1 MPPTSCCVAENHRP
15 AGARYAGLDVLR
27 GLAMVWM
34 TAFHFCFDLAYF
46 GWWRQD
52 FLHDPFWTGQ
62 RTAIVSLFLLCVGLG
77 QALAWQQAVSW
88 PRFLRRWGQI
98 AGCALL
104 VSAGSYLMFPRSF
117 IHFGVLHGVAVMLL
131 VARFSAGWRVRWLW
145 LAGALALAMPWL
157 AGWWLRGPLIDAA
170 PALNGRALNWLGLVT
185 RKPFTEDYVPVFP
198 WLGVVWWGMALG
210 RWRLR
215 RPALPLAG
223 PVAGVA
229 APLAWLGRH
238 SLSYYMLHQPVM
250 IGALSLLAWLAR

>member
-1 MPPTSCCVAENHRP
+1 MAERFRSS
-15 AGARYAGLDVLR
+15 GTRYAGLDALR

-34 TAFHFCFDLAYF
+34 TGFHLCYDLAYF
-46 GWWRQD
+46 GWWQQD
-52 FLHDPFWTGQ
+52 FLRDPFWTWQ

-77 QALAWQQAVSW
+77 QTLARQQSVSRA
-88 PRFLRRWGQI
+88 RFARRWAQI

-131 VARFSAGWRVRWLW
+131 VARATAGWRSRWLW
-145 LAGALALAMPWL
+145 LAGAVALALPWL
-157 AGWWLRGPLIDAA
+157 AGLLLNGPLAHSA
-170 PALNGRALNWLGLVT
+170 PAWNGRALNWLGLIT

-210 RWRLR
+210 RWLLQ
-215 RPALPLAG
+215 RPSQSPLAG
-223 PVAGVA
+223 TALGVS

-238 SLSYYMLHQPVM
+238 SLGYYMLHQPVM
-250 IGALSLLAWLAR
+250 IGVLWLWSSTVR